1 LVCGHFF
8 PWVLFSTSLGDDPP
22 TGIDQSNRLFDVFD
36 PDIEWLRLMS
46 PELTIAVAVL
56 EEQHVRRAAERLGV
70 PQPTVSAVMHR
81 LADAI
86 GAPLVAPCGRGIAA
100 TAAGRAFL
108 PAAQQAL
115 VNLGAAG
122 QDLQEVIDPDRG
134 RVALGFGHSRGPRD
148 VPLLLDAFLA
158 AYPDISFTLRQGGGP
173 AVLDQLR
180 TGELDVV
187 IVASTPP
194 ADDQL
199 ETLVLA
205 EERLCLTVAAD
216 HRLANRVS
224 VDLRQAA
231 AETFVALT
239 PQHGLRRVFDSL
251 CEQAG
256 FTPPLAFEGEEHET
270 LRGLVR
276 AGLGIAVLPS
286 APHHDPT
293 LVEIP
298 LRNREA
304 RRHVRAVWQRGR
316 RLAPAARRFITFLTA
331 AGATV
336 LRGG

>member
-1 LVCGHFF
+1 M
-8 PWVLFSTSLGDDPP
+8 
-22 TGIDQSNRLFDVFD
+22 FD
-36 PDIEWLRLMS
+36 PDIEWLRLIS
-46 PELTIAVAVL
+46 PELVIAVAVL

-86 GAPLVAPCGRGIAA
+86 GAPLVAPRGRGIAA

-115 VNLGAAG
+115 IHLSAAG

-134 RVALGFGHSRGPRD
+134 RIALGFGHSRGPRD
-148 VPLLLDAFLA
+148 VPRLLDAFLA
-158 AYPDISFTLRQGGGP
+158 AYPDISFTLRQGGAP

-180 TGELDVV
+180 TGALDVV

-194 ADDQL
+194 ADDRL

-205 EERLCLTVAAD
+205 EERLCLVVAAD
-216 HRLANRVS
+216 HRLANRAS
-224 VDLRQAA
+224 VNFRHAA
-231 AETFVALT
+231 GETFVGLT

-256 FTPPLAFEGEEHET
+256 FAPSLAFEGEEHET

-276 AGLGIAVLPS
+276 AGLGIAVLPP

-298 LRNREA
+298 LRDREA
-304 RRHVRAVWQRGR
+304 LRRVRAVWQKDR
-316 RLAPAARRFITFLTA
+316 RLTPAARRFVAFLTTS
-331 AGATV
+331 GPTV

>member
-1 LVCGHFF
+1 MFDL
-8 PWVLFSTSLGDDPP
+8 D
-22 TGIDQSNRLFDVFD
+22 ID
-36 PDIEWLRLMS
+36 WLRLIA
-46 PELTIAVAVL
+46 PELVIAVTVL

-108 PAAQQAL
+108 PAAREAL
-115 VNLGAAG
+115 TNLSTAG

-148 VPLLLDAFLA
+148 VPRLLDAFLA

-180 TGELDVV
+180 TGGLDVV

-194 ADDQL
+194 ADDHL

-205 EERLCLTVAAD
+205 EEQLCLTVAAN

-231 AETFVALT
+231 AETFVGLT
-239 PQHGLRRVFDSL
+239 PQHGLRQVFDSL

-256 FTPPLAFEGEEHET
+256 FAPPLAFEGEEHET

-298 LRNREA
+298 LRDRGA
-304 RRHVRAVWQRGR
+304 RRHVRAVWQKDR
-316 RLAPAARRFITFLTA
+316 RLAPAARRFITFLTTS
-331 AGATV
+331 GTTV